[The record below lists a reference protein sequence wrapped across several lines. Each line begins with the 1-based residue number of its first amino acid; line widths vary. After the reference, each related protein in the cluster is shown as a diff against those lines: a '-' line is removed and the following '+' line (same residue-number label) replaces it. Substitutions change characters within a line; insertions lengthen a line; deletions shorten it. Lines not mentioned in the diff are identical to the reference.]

1 MPRKSGSCSSAIQKA
16 FEKSLAAYRKT
27 HTQREVDSFIR
38 GWNHKG
44 FEAKVVVPESKPV
57 KTKQAPVKRKKLDAK
72 TVKKIR
78 REFERKTKPLSQSEI
93 CKKYDMSPGTVS
105 GIVNYKTWRDV

>member
-1 MPRKSGSCSSAIQKA
+1 MSKKSSASLQKV
-16 FEKSLAAYRKT
+16 FEKKLAEYRKT
-27 HTQREVDSFIR
+27 HTQREVDGYIR

-44 FEAKVVVPESKPV
+44 FDTKVTVPGQEVVEKP
-57 KTKQAPVKRKKLDAK
+57 TRKKLDAA

-78 REFERKTKPLSQSEI
+78 REFERKTKPLTQSEI
-93 CKKYDMSPGTVS
+93 CKKYNMSPGTVS